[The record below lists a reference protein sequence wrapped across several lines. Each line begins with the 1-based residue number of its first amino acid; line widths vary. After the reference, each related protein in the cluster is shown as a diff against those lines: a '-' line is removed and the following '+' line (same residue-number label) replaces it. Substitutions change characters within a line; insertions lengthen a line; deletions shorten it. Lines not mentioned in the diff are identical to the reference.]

1 MKQNK
6 SDAFIALETLQKKL
20 GYQFVNQ
27 NLLVNAL
34 THKSY
39 WHENLP
45 LNSPLH
51 YERLEFLGDALLGF
65 IVAEILYETLPE
77 ESEGVY
83 SKMRCAI
90 VNEERLFE
98 TASCVDLE
106 NFIFIGNG
114 ITREQLKIN
123 KNILSSTLESIL
135 AAIYLDSKD
144 IAVVKKC
151 VLQLLAELESQKNI
165 KLIDPAILMSS
176 DPKSTLQSCVLLNL
190 KSYPYIKLSGNGPF
204 VVEVSI
210 RGVALGSLEGES
222 KKNTEKKLAQTIL
235 NSNLISEIGLC

>member
-6 SDAFIALETLQKKL
+6 SDAFIALEVLQNKL
-20 GYQFVNQ
+20 EYQFIDQ

-39 WHENLP
+39 WHENLSQ
-45 LNSPLH
+45 NSSMH

-65 IVAEILYETLPE
+65 IVAEILFETFPE

-98 TASCVDLE
+98 LASCVDLE
-106 NFIFIGNG
+106 NAIFIGNG
-114 ITREQLKIN
+114 ISRDQLKNN
-123 KNILSSTLESIL
+123 KNILSSTLESVF
-135 AAIYLDSKD
+135 AAIYLDAKN
-144 IAVVKKC
+144 IAPVKKA
-151 VLQLLAELESQKNI
+151 VLALLQKLEQKQSV
-165 KLIDPAILMSS
+165 KLIDLTVLENA
-176 DPKSTLQSCVLLNL
+176 DPKSALQELCLAKFKELPI
-190 KSYPYIKLSGNGPF
+190 YRTSGTGPF
-204 VVEVSI
+204 IVEVTV
-210 RGVALGSLEGES
+210 RGVSLGSLAGDS

>member
-20 GYQFVNQ
+20 EYQFFNQ

-39 WHENLP
+39 WHENLA
-45 LNSPLH
+45 LNSPMH

-65 IVAEILYETLPE
+65 IIAEILYEKFPE

-106 NFIFIGNG
+106 NYILIGNG
-114 ITREQLKIN
+114 ITKEQLKNN

-135 AAIYLDSKD
+135 AAIYLDSQS
-144 IAVVKKC
+144 IMQVKNT
-151 VLQLLAELESQKNI
+151 VLSLFANLESQKNI
-165 KLIDPAILMSS
+165 KLIDTSILESS
-176 DPKSTLQSCVLLNL
+176 DPKSALQEVCLAKFKELPVY
-190 KSYPYIKLSGNGPF
+190 KTSGSGPF
-204 VVEVSI
+204 KVEILV
-210 RGVALGSLEGES
+210 RGVSLGSLEGES

-235 NSNLISEIGLC
+235 NNNLISEIGLC